1 MDVMAQN
8 VNQQNKRVI
17 RNLSQGSIRMTEE
30 EISLA
35 VPYSCLM
42 LRLMEG
48 DNGMTDKETEAVVT
62 WYAQRISRFGDAGRF
77 ANASEILT
85 AYLSEAEDVSY

>member
-1 MDVMAQN
+1 
-8 VNQQNKRVI
+8 
-17 RNLSQGSIRMTEE
+17 MTDEE
-30 EISLA
+30 LSLA
-35 VPYSCLM
+35 VPYSLLM

-48 DNGMTDKETEAVVT
+48 DNGLTDKETEAVVA
-62 WYAQRISRFGDAGRF
+62 WYEQRIRRFGDAGRF

>member
-1 MDVMAQN
+1 MAQN
-8 VNQQNKRVI
+8 VNQQKRRVI
-17 RNLSQGSIRMTEE
+17 TTLAQGGNIRMTEE
-30 EISLA
+30 ELSLA
-35 VPYSCLM
+35 VPYSWLM

-48 DNGMTDKETEAVVT
+48 DNGMTDKETKAVVA
-62 WYAQRISRFGDAGRF
+62 WYEDRVSRFGDAGRF